1 MKSHNITLNIE
12 VSESLVVESYANELK
27 QVMLNI
33 FKNAEDALL
42 DLNIQSATISAR
54 SYQKNSNVYIEIED
68 NAGGIAKDII
78 DKIFDPYF
86 STKKQK
92 DGTGLGLYMS
102 RIIMQEHIG
111 GKILVKNSNEGACFS
126 LVIPVKNDDT
136 TLEGEEV

>member
-1 MKSHNITLNIE
+1 MNIE

-42 DLNIQSATISAR
+42 DLKIQNPQISVNTK
-54 SYQKNSNVYIEIED
+54 QKNSFIHLNIED
-68 NAGGIAKDII
+68 NAGGIPENIM

-102 RIIMQEHIG
+102 KIIMQEHIG
-111 GKILVKNSNEGACFS
+111 GEILVKNSNEGACFS
-126 LVIPVKNDDT
+126 LVIPVKNIT
-136 TLEGEEV
+136 NLESM